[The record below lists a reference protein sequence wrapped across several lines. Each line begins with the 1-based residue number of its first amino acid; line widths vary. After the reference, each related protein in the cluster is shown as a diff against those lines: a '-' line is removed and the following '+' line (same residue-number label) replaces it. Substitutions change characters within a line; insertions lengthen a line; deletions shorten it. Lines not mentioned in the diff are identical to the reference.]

1 LAERS
6 AGVPGATPT
15 TYFIEI
21 AQQGGAE
28 TPRPRGLRFQ
38 EDSNMKRL
46 TILLLALAFP
56 VAAMGAAAASH
67 QGHQMAA
74 HKAEAP
80 KTLTGELIDTGCYL
94 AHGARGE
101 KHVECATKCIN
112 EGMPMGLLT
121 SDGALYLL
129 TMNHDNPDPYN
140 QLKTMAGKTVSVTG
154 MVATRSG
161 MKGIDVASVKEAEA
175 AAK

>member
-1 LAERS
+1 
-6 AGVPGATPT
+6 
-15 TYFIEI
+15 
-21 AQQGGAE
+21 
-28 TPRPRGLRFQ
+28 
-38 EDSNMKRL
+38 MKRL

-56 VAAMGAAAASH
+56 IAAAAATATAH

-80 KTLTGELIDTGCYL
+80 KTMTGELIDTGCYL
-94 AHGARGE
+94 GHGARGE

-112 EGMPMGLLT
+112 GGMPMGLLT
-121 SDGALYLL
+121 SDGTLYLL

-154 MVATRSG
+154 MVMTRSG
-161 MKGIDVASVKEAEA
+161 MKGIDVASFKAAEA
-175 AAK
+175 ATK